1 MHCTTV
7 VYVGWVSIFFAMLV
21 IKTIEFPYD
30 LSAQLCGTLH
40 SLCQKKPYLFS
51 ISNSAIH
58 NMSQDDPIEGLSEK
72 ASLQSSPFYDNQIRI
87 ENKSLKRR
95 LRCYK
100 IFIVLLILF
109 CCLLIGTVIFI
120 MVFPQGRVLFKP
132 LLPFLQNEPTNHNHV
147 LVASELIQSI
157 DFSVDPCEDFYS
169 FACNGWIRNHPLP
182 RVRYFL

>member
-1 MHCTTV
+1 MHC
-7 VYVGWVSIFFAMLV
+7 SFRIRHR
-21 IKTIEFPYD
+21 D
-30 LSAQLCGTLH
+30 LSNTVCIAYVR
-40 SLCQKKPYLFS
+40 KKPYLFRT

-109 CCLLIGTVIFI
+109 SCLLIGTVIFI

-147 LVASELIQSI
+147 LVASELIQST

-182 RVRYFL
+182 RVRYFYELSTYAHMYV

>member
-1 MHCTTV
+1 
-7 VYVGWVSIFFAMLV
+7 
-21 IKTIEFPYD
+21 
-30 LSAQLCGTLH
+30 
-40 SLCQKKPYLFS
+40 
-51 ISNSAIH
+51 
-58 NMSQDDPIEGLSEK
+58 MSQDDPIEGLSEK

-109 CCLLIGTVIFI
+109 SCLLIGTVIFI

-147 LVASELIQSI
+147 IVASELIQST

-182 RVRYFL
+182 RVRYFYELSTYICNCIVYSVKSPIVAAAIIKSRAFFLRPLFEGVYN